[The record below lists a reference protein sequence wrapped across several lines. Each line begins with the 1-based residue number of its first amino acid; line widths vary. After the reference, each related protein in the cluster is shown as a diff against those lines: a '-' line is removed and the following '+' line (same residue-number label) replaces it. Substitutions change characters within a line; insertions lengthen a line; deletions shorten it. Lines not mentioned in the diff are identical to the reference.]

1 MHARTTFLVIM
12 LVTAVF
18 SVVDAQRVVPPGQAG
33 KINVPPGQIRRQ
45 FTYGHLKKWLPLL
58 TGFLGC
64 FLGTF
69 CCFPIGNLIGA
80 IAGYLIGSACIRP
93 DL

>member
-18 SVVDAQRVVPPGQAG
+18 SVVDAQRAVPPGQAG

-45 FTYGHLKKWLPLL
+45 FTYG
-58 TGFLGC
+58 
-64 FLGTF
+64 
-69 CCFPIGNLIGA
+69 I
-80 IAGYLIGSACIRP
+80 
-93 DL
+93 